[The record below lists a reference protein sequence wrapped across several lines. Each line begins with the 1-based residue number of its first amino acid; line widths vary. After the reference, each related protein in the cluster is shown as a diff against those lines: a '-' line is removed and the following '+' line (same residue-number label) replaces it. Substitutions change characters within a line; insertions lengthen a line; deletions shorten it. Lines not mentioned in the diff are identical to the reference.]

1 MTGFAKRSN
10 AALRQFWRSEDGNTT
25 IVCIYMS
32 LAILLVTGGAI
43 DVMRYE
49 SVRTKMQHVLDRAVL
64 AAADLDQ
71 EADPSDVAL
80 DYVTT
85 AGLGNAL
92 TGVTVDDGLNYRTV
106 SATGQSDVDTFFMR
120 MTGIDTLTA
129 PALSTAEEKISK
141 VEISLILDRSGSMSW
156 ASVSGKPTK
165 IENLRDAAKEFVET
179 VITPTEN
186 VYDQTTV
193 SLVSYNATVSLG
205 PTMSQYFNL
214 EGTHD
219 YSSCAIF
226 NDNEF
231 SNIDITGT
239 ETLKRLAHFD
249 LSSTNEWTTE
259 IYDPWCSDNT
269 YGRMIVHSSDVEFL
283 KDEIDNLGAGGNT
296 AIDLGMKW
304 GAALLSPAARPVVQ
318 ALIAD
323 GEIGSAAT
331 QRPADYTDSEAM
343 KVIVLMTDGENTTQY
358 DLKSQFKT
366 GMSDVWIDDRGNN
379 DPDDDRFS
387 VLVDDNYGSSNDEYY
402 WVRYD
407 GWSWNYRYRNSPDG
421 DNDARRMSN
430 AELYARFGV
439 KAVAKKFWE
448 RPKWDG
454 HISSSTYSDIYY
466 GYESIVGS
474 NSADDRLSDVCSA
487 ARNQGI
493 VVFAIAFEAP
503 ERGQDALQDCASSP
517 SHYFKV
523 DGIEITETF
532 HAIARQINNL
542 RLIQ

>member
-1 MTGFAKRSN
+1 MTGIAKRST
-10 AALRQFWRSEDGNTT
+10 AAFRQFWRSEDGNTT

-32 LAILLVTGGAI
+32 LAILLVIGGAI

-71 EADPSDVAL
+71 EADPSSVAQ

-106 SATGQSDVDTFFMR
+106 SASGQTDVDTFFMR

-186 VYDQTTV
+186 VTDQTTV

-205 PTMSQYFNL
+205 PTVSQYFNL
-214 EGTHD
+214 EDTHD
-219 YSSCAIF
+219 YSSCVIF
-226 NDNEF
+226 DDDEF
-231 SNIDITGT
+231 DTIDITGT
-239 ETLKRLAHFD
+239 EELKRLAHFD
-249 LSSTNEWTTE
+249 RSSSNEWTTE
-259 IYDPWCSDNT
+259 ISSPWCSDDN
-269 YGRMIVHSSDVEFL
+269 YGRMIVHSSDVDFL
-283 KDEIDNLGAGGNT
+283 KDEIDDLGAGGNT

-304 GAALLSPAARPVVQ
+304 GVALLSPAVRPVVQ
-318 ALIAD
+318 AMMTD
-323 GEIGSAAT
+323 GHIGGAAV
-331 QRPADYTDSEAM
+331 QRPAEYTDTEAM

-366 GMSDVWIDDRGNN
+366 GMSDVWIDERGNSN
-379 DPDDDRFS
+379 PDDDRFS
-387 VLVDDNYGSSNDEYY
+387 VLVDDNYGSNNDEYY

-407 GWSWNYRYRNSPDG
+407 GWSWSYRYRNSPDG
-421 DNDARRMSN
+421 GSSARRMSN
-430 AELYARFGV
+430 AEVYARFGV

-454 HISSSTYSDIYY
+454 HISSSTYNSIYN
-466 GYESIVGS
+466 GSTSIVGA
-474 NSADDRLSDVCSA
+474 NSADDRLSDVCAA
-487 ARNQGI
+487 ARDKGI

-503 ERGQDALQDCASSP
+503 SRGQDALQDCASSP
-517 SHYFKV
+517 SHYFEV
-523 DGIEITETF
+523 EGIEITETF

>member
-1 MTGFAKRSN
+1 MTGFATRST
-10 AALRQFWRSEDGNTT
+10 AALRRFWRSEDGNTT

-106 SATGQSDVDTFFMR
+106 SATGQTDVDTFFMR
-120 MTGIDTLTA
+120 MTGIDKLTA

-156 ASVSGKPTK
+156 DSVSGKPTK

-186 VYDQTTV
+186 ILDQTTV

-205 PTMSQYFNL
+205 PTVSQYFNL
-214 EGTHD
+214 ENTHD
-219 YSSCAIF
+219 YSSCATF

-231 SNIDITGT
+231 NDIEITGT
-239 ETLKRLAHFD
+239 ETLKRLGHFD
-249 LSSTNEWTTE
+249 MSSTNEWTTE
-259 IYDPWCSDNT
+259 ISDPWCSDST
-269 YGRMIVHSSDVEFL
+269 YGRMVVHSSDVEFL
-283 KDEIDNLGAGGNT
+283 KAEITNLGAGGNT

-304 GAALLSPAARPVVQ
+304 GAALLSPAVRPVVQ
-318 ALIAD
+318 QMMAD
-323 GEIGSAAT
+323 GHIGSAAT
-331 QRPADYTDSEAM
+331 QRPADFTDTEAM

-358 DLKSQFKT
+358 DLKPEFKT
-366 GMSDVWIDDRGNN
+366 GMSDVWVDDRGNGN
-379 DPDDDRFS
+379 PDDDRFS
-387 VLVDDNYGSSNDEYY
+387 VLVDDNYGSNNDEYY

-407 GWSWNYRYRNSPDG
+407 EWSWNYRYRNSPDG
-421 DNDARRMSN
+421 GSDARRMSN

-439 KAVAKKFWE
+439 KAVARKFWE

-454 HISSSTYSDIYY
+454 HISSNTYSDIYY
-466 GYESIVGS
+466 GYQSTVGA
-474 NSADDRLSDVCSA
+474 NSADDRLSDVCAA
-487 ARNQGI
+487 ARDQGI

-503 ERGQDALQDCASSP
+503 QRGQDALRDCASSP
-517 SHYFKV
+517 SHYFAV